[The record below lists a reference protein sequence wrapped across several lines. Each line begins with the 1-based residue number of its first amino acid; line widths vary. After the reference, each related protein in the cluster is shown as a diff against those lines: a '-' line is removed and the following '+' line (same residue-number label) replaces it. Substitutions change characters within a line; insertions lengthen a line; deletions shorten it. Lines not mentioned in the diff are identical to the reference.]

1 MTMIQFDE
9 ETSRRVEAIYTTP
22 DVVEQRRVVHR
33 ALALRPGERVLD
45 VGSGPGLLAA
55 EMAAEVGLDG
65 RVCGIDISDSMLAIA
80 QARAHAPGT
89 APIEFRRGSASEIPY
104 ADGSFDVAVSTQVLE
119 YVADIPG
126 ALAELRRV
134 LRPGGRVLLLD
145 TDWGSIVWHSSDDER
160 MQRVLDAFEEHLADP
175 HLPRTLKNSLD
186 RAGFQPA
193 PPQVVPLLNV
203 GYQSA
208 TYSAGLLEIVTK
220 FVISSGGVTAQE
232 AEAWANDLRGI
243 DPAYFFSLNRYL
255 FCATS
260 RPYSKKPVETTIK
273 K

>member
-1 MTMIQFDE
+1 MTMIQFDA
-9 ETSRRVEAIYTTP
+9 ETSRRVEAIYATP
-22 DVVEQRRVVHR
+22 DVVEQRRVVRR
-33 ALALRPGERVLD
+33 ALVLRPGERVLD
-45 VGSGPGLLAA
+45 IGTGPGLLAA
-55 EMAAEVGLDG
+55 EMAAEVGPGG

-80 QARAHAPGT
+80 QARAHAP
-89 APIEFRRGSASEIPY
+89 IEFRRGNANEIPY
-104 ADGSFDVAVSTQVLE
+104 AEGSFDVAVSTQVFE

-160 MQRVLDAFEEHLADP
+160 MQRVLVAFEEHLADP
-175 HLPRTLKNSLD
+175 HLPRTLKDSLE
-186 RAGFQPA
+186 RAGFQPT

-203 GYQSA
+203 GYQPA

-220 FVISSGGVTAQE
+220 FVVSSGGVTAQE
-232 AEAWANDLRGI
+232 AQAWANDLCGLG
-243 DPAYFFSLNRYL
+243 PAYFFSLNRYL

-260 RPYSKKPVETTIK
+260 GGRS
-273 K
+273 